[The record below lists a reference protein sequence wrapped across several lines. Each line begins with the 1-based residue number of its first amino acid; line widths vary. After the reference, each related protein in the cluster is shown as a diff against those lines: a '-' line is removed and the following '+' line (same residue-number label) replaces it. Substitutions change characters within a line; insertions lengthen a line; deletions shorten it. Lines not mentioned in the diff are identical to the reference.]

1 MTTPIDKLREAL
13 KRIERRSLA
22 TEDITEARAALDEL
36 ESQLSAQPKLEWRE
50 PSTATRFAEVLVVTI
65 RGGFGRGRRRTNDW
79 QVNGDAMNPGWIA
92 GWMPLDALPPAPKGG
107 SGG

>member
-36 ESQLSAQPKLEWRE
+36 AAQLEADRVALTLWRE
-50 PSTATRFAEVLVVTI
+50 DMKKAEARIEVL
-65 RGGFGRGRRRTNDW
+65 RGGLEVIRKHSPSAASRC
-79 QVNGDAMNPGWIA
+79 DADLILGA
-92 GWMPLDALPPAPKGG
+92 DDGLKAKGPTDD
-107 SGG
+107 